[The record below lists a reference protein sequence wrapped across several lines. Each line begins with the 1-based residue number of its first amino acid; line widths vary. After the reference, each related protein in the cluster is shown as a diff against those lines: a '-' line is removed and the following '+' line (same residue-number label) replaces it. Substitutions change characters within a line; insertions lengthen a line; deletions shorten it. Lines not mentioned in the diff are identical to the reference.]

1 MLLLFQA
8 PLGYLNI
15 IVLIYSNLMG
25 IHLLFNVRNTGS
37 WLEIGTSISQFVIVQ
52 VITLF
57 IVLINQ
63 IAKLLTD
70 VSIHNV
76 AEKVF
81 KSRKKYV

>member
-1 MLLLFQA
+1 MGMQLL
-8 PLGYLNI
+8 Y
-15 IVLIYSNLMG
+15 
-25 IHLLFNVRNTGS
+25 NVKNTGS

-57 IVLINQ
+57 IVIINQ

-70 VSIHNV
+70 ISIHSV
-76 AEKVF
+76 ADKIF